1 MPRPERIPP
10 GVDELVAE
18 SANPKVVSFVLVQVR
33 SIPEKLGLDGKALV
47 VGAVAVLFVLALAL
61 PAAAQSRK
69 KTGKRVAPRPVEV
82 VSEANT
88 PETPKPVVAPAA
100 SPFTAGTTG
109 GYRDS
114 LQDLVTLR
122 EAELA
127 DATAQN
133 EKMLG
138 LARDGLVSKKAVDE
152 SADAIVEARAKLADA
167 KMRLAAFD
175 GTPMTAETDPDADL
189 AVTATTSS
197 DTDHA
202 SAPAATGTQPALKK
216 TSIVHPR
223 RRNSSRSKNH

>member
-1 MPRPERIPP
+1 M
-10 GVDELVAE
+10 
-18 SANPKVVSFVLVQVR
+18 R
-33 SIPEKLGLDGKALV
+33 SILRKLGLDGNGLA
-47 VGAVAVLFVLALAL
+47 VGAAAVLFLLALAL

-69 KTGKRVAPRPVEV
+69 NTGKRVAPRPVEV

-88 PETPKPVVAPAA
+88 PEAAKPVPSPVA
-100 SPFTAGTTG
+100 SPFTAGATG

-175 GTPMTAETDPDADL
+175 GTPMNTEPDPDADL
-189 AVTATTSS
+189 AVTAPTNS

-202 SAPAATGTQPALKK
+202 SAPGATGTQPALKK